1 MLYNLFD
8 NHFSGLITRVEEE
21 AVAAPKAGL
30 VAAAAAVATNL
41 GQVEAVVVE
50 EAIDLHPH
58 PLHPKQGL
66 CQSGTVSRYAHSDN
80 LVLDYLLFA
89 KCLLNFSKKMR
100 FSLSHRRA

>member
-21 AVAAPKAGL
+21 AVAAPKVG
-30 VAAAAAVATNL
+30 VAAAATNPHL

-50 EAIDLHPH
+50 EATDLHPH
-58 PLHPKQGL
+58 PLHPKQGQ

-80 LVLDYLLFA
+80 LVLNYQ
-89 KCLLNFSKKMR
+89 KTFSHV
-100 FSLSHRRA
+100 LT

>member
-30 VAAAAAVATNL
+30 AAAAAVATNL

-66 CQSGTVSRYAHSDN
+66 CQSGTVSRYAHSDT
-80 LVLDYLLFA
+80 LELKY
-89 KCLLNFSKKMR
+89 
-100 FSLSHRRA
+100 